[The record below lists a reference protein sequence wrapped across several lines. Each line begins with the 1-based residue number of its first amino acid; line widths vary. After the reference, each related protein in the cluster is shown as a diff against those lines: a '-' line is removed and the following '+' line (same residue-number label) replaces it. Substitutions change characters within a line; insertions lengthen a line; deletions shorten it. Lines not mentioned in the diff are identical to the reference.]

1 MKRPHA
7 LPVGMPSHPLT
18 SIVLGPIPPC
28 IQDDRGTRKFHPLAP
43 VLRHDGHSLPQTLT
57 GPLLPPT
64 AVPSVSVEVVG
75 RASQRARPERQRS
88 DAGSRPHNDREV
100 AGHLEAGRQFP
111 DGISPGL
118 LVTEIGLCAR
128 KPSALSPILDT
139 PHRPVGVAGGNQAS
153 PRKDKGVTRDD
164 LIYPRRD
171 RRGNASIVRR

>member
-7 LPVGMPSHPLT
+7 LPVGMPSNPLT

-28 IQDDRGTRKFHPLAP
+28 IQDDRGTRRVHPLAP

-57 GPLLPPT
+57 GPSLPQRLFPLSPSRWL
-64 AVPSVSVEVVG
+64 AVHLNEHGLKGSEV
-75 RASQRARPERQRS
+75 ALAH
-88 DAGSRPHNDREV
+88 APHNDREV

-111 DGISPGL
+111 DGTSPGL

-128 KPSALSPILDT
+128 KPSWLSSILDT

-153 PRKDKGVTRDD
+153 PRKDKSLTRNA
-164 LIYPRRD
+164 LIDPRRD
-171 RRGNASIVRR
+171 RRGNATVVRR